1 MMIGILIGVVLLA
14 VLAAAVV
21 VMVKDVRGLHRGGR
35 SLTDREVDVS
45 GVSPAGVTA
54 IGNNVTH

>member
-14 VLAAAVV
+14 VLAAAVT
-21 VMVKDVRGLHRGGR
+21 VMVNDVRGLHRGGR
-35 SLTDREVDVS
+35 RLTDREVDVS

-54 IGNNVTH
+54 IGNNFTH